1 VAVFGEQLNDTNSP
15 PAIVTWT
22 QVSAEGDRQLER
34 IVKADKDP
42 AEAME
47 DLQEEA
53 DSIGTEG

>member
-1 VAVFGEQLNDTNSP
+1 M
-15 PAIVTWT
+15 TWT

-42 AEAME
+42 TEAME